1 MASKS
6 KSGKVGK
13 IVSGAVTKGEVIT
26 VRLSPKLKY
35 GLELL
40 SRTQHRTQSA
50 VVTWAIEQM
59 MTSHEAGLFK
69 NVGKSLTK
77 SLDQRLT
84 VAEPKQMLDVLW
96 DVDPADRLVKLAIHW
111 PELMTYEEEKLV
123 KIIKKGGWGWPKSG
137 DSATE
142 RMRQALPEVIKK
154 QLFS

>member
-6 KSGKVGK
+6 KSGKVSK
-13 IVSGAVTKGEVIT
+13 TTSSSGAKSDVIT
-26 VRLSPKLKY
+26 IRLSPKLKY

-40 SRTQHRTQSA
+40 SRKQHRNISSL
-50 VVTWAIEQM
+50 VTWAIEQ
-59 MTSHEAGLFK
+59 AINDPAYGLYK
-69 NVGKSLTK
+69 NMSKGLK
-77 SLDQRLT
+77 